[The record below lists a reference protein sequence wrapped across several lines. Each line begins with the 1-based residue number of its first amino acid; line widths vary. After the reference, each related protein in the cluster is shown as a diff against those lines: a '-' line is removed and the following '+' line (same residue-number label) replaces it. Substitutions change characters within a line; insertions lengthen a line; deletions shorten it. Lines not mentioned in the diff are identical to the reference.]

1 LFLIFGVLVY
11 ASVLIFISYF
21 CLYYLVIIKLKKKKK
36 KLLVWAYGTIQVSRQ
51 VLARKVLGF
60 KSVGVT
66 PLTFLGTNLGPWRIL
81 FPLLAFVFS

>member
-1 LFLIFGVLVY
+1 MFLIFGVLVS

-21 CLYYLVIIKLKKKKK
+21 YLFYLVIISFFFQKKKKK

-60 KSVGVT
+60 KSVRVT
-66 PLTFLGTNLGPWRIL
+66 PLTFL
-81 FPLLAFVFS
+81 